1 MISST
6 QAHTVPMV
14 EKREWKHT
22 NRDFIIDFEI
32 IIFNTFSTIKI
43 FFWTIYFSEK
53 SRLIPRWPKRRFE
66 YHFLVKLIKNSVIP
80 GTLSAAL
87 SKNFS
92 SGRVMLIFQRV
103 QRDETTFCRR
113 RASRGMATWHKWRPS
128 VNSDR
133 PRKRRKKTFSNKY
146 IQKNRAKREFMN
158 FSMQHRRRVPL
169 GPRRG
174 KRREIL
180 KFFLSH
186 NLAQAKCVCI
196 NSIGSNSIL
205 IRVEKQQERE
215 EGTKKKL

>member
-1 MISST
+1 
-6 QAHTVPMV
+6 
-14 EKREWKHT
+14 
-22 NRDFIIDFEI
+22 
-32 IIFNTFSTIKI
+32 
-43 FFWTIYFSEK
+43 
-53 SRLIPRWPKRRFE
+53 
-66 YHFLVKLIKNSVIP
+66 
-80 GTLSAAL
+80 
-87 SKNFS
+87 
-92 SGRVMLIFQRV
+92 MLIFQRV

-196 NSIGSNSIL
+196 NSRGSNSIL

-215 EGTKKKL
+215 EGTKKKTLNKCRDGESQSIFSSLRFVKFFFCEQTRNASPRTRNFLSRHCEPFCETVKFT